1 MIGVRRIEATSRTGN
16 AGHNTAAQVTG
27 ASPRRFRV
35 SSYAPILDAV
45 TLEAACRQMLADARA
60 AFDRIIALPLDEV
73 TAANVLDRWDAIAIA
88 LENIEGPIAILNNVH
103 PDKSV
108 RDAADAAVRSL
119 SSFQV
124 EIFQNEDLYR
134 RVQAVRATAPAE
146 TQFRKD
152 LVESFEDTGVT
163 LPPDRRARAKAIA
176 DQLTALAQ
184 EFARNLRD
192 NQTRM
197 AFAPD
202 EMLGLPEPYLS
213 RQPRDAEGRY
223 LLSFDYPDFNPFMA
237 NAESESARRRYYIG
251 YLNRGTPR
259 NLEILDEAVALRREI
274 AALYDLPSF
283 AHFVLRPAHGRHAG
297 GRRAIPRD
305 VNAACQQG
313 EQRDLEELRA
323 LKAQRTGTPV
333 HDVTVSRWDVPF
345 LSERLR
351 EQRYNVDQESLR
363 AYFPPTPTLA
373 WLLDVSGALYGL
385 KFEAASVPVWH
396 EEVLYYDVHDAE
408 TNAFVGGIYFDLYP
422 REGKFPHAAAW
433 PVRGVSRKAGRTPI
447 SVLVTNFDR
456 RGLTHDEVETLFHE
470 FGHILHGVLS
480 ETTYSYHAGTS
491 VQRDF
496 VEAPVA
502 DLRGMDAPA
511 REPRTPARGLSRL
524 ASDRCRAGGATR
536 GGAQVRPGA
545 VLRATVALRVVRYR
559 PERPLA
565 GTGSCASGNAWSQ
578 RRCSATCRTL
588 RSRAPSAISSAGYA
602 ARVLRLHGAEVLAL
616 DMLSAFGGNV
626 MDPVVGGRFRR
637 EILSRGGEE
646 PANVI
651 VERFLGRRSVPKL
664 FFKEITGA
672 RP

>member
-1 MIGVRRIEATSRTGN
+1 MSR
-16 AGHNTAAQVTG
+16 VTL
-27 ASPRRFRV
+27 PV
-35 SSYAPILDAV
+35 LDAV

-60 AFDRIIALPLDEV
+60 AFDRITALSLDEV
-73 TAANVLDRWDAIAIA
+73 TATNVLDPWDAIAIA

-124 EIFQNEDLYR
+124 EIFQNEALYR
-134 RVQAVRATAPAE
+134 RVQAVRPTAPAE
-146 TQFRKD
+146 TQLRKD

-197 AFAPD
+197 AFEPA

-213 RQPRDAEGRY
+213 RQPRDAKGRY

-259 NLEILDEAVALRREI
+259 NLEILDEAVALRREV
-274 AALYDLPSF
+274 AGLYDLPSF
-283 AHFVLRPAHGRHAG
+283 AHFVLRRRMAG
-297 GRRAIPRD
+297 TPEAVEKFLSD
-305 VNAACQQG
+305 VKAACQQG

-323 LKAQRTGTPV
+323 LKAQRAGTPV
-333 HDVTVSRWDVPF
+333 QDVTVYRWDVPF

-351 EQRYNVDQESLR
+351 EQRYKVDQESLR
-363 AYFPPTPTLA
+363 AYFPPAPTLA

-385 KFEAASVPVWH
+385 KFEAAPVPVWH

-408 TNAFVGGIYFDLYP
+408 TGAFVGGIYFDLYP

-496 VEAPVA
+496 VEAPSQIFEEWT
-502 DLRGMDAPA
+502 R
-511 REPRTPARGLSRL
+511 RL
-524 ASDRCRAGGATR
+524 ESLER
-536 GGAQVRPGA
+536 
-545 VLRATVALRVVRYR
+545 LRVVSPDSPPIDAGLVARLEAARKLGQGLFYAR
-559 PERPLA
+559 QWLYASFDIALSGPSPEPAMRVWERMETASLLGHVPDTA
-565 GTGSCASGNAWSQ
+565 FPGTFGHIVS
-578 RRCSATCRTL
+578 
-588 RSRAPSAISSAGYA
+588 GYA
-602 ARVLRLHGAEVLAL
+602 AGYYGYMWAEVLAL

-626 MDPVVGGRFRR
+626 MDPVVGRRFRR
-637 EILSRGGEE
+637 DILSRGGEE
-646 PANVI
+646 PAKHL
-651 VERFLGRRSVPKL
+651 VERFLGRPVNADAL
-664 FFKEITGA
+664 FKEIVGE
-672 RP
+672 RV